1 VPLADVVSRRVKLTK
16 RGREFLGLCPFHNE
30 KSPSF
35 TVNEE
40 KAFFH
45 CFGCGAHGDIIE
57 FMMRSEGLTF
67 PETVERLAAQAG
79 MEVPVASNEER
90 EQAKQR
96 HDLQSVMETACTW
109 FETSLSGAGGAH
121 ARQYFDQRGLDGET
135 IARFR
140 LGFASDSRTALKEA
154 LISKGIPEEML
165 VTAGLLIRPEDG
177 RETYDRFRDRV
188 IFPITDPRGRV
199 IAFGGRALGEAKA
212 KYLNS
217 PETPLFSKG
226 RMLYAFAQA
235 RQPMFDSG
243 TALVTEGYM
252 DVIALHK
259 AGFKA
264 AVAPLGTALTEDQ
277 MRLLWRVVDE
287 PILCF
292 DGDTAGGRAAAR
304 AAERALPMLVP
315 GKSLRF
321 ASLPAGEDPDSLIVH
336 EGADAMARVIAA
348 ARPLS
353 DMIWEIE
360 TVGHSLD
367 TPERRAHLEKRL
379 EDRVR
384 QIDDRKV
391 QDQYLRHFKD
401 RLWTA
406 FQASKQS
413 KQSRPGFG
421 RGSREPIASALY
433 AGVPGAGAK
442 ARTDPR
448 LLWQKILL
456 ATVINH
462 PDMIGEIGEE
472 LGSLDFSS
480 SELDKLRQETLQL
493 SGVCDLDKE
502 TLARHLKEQGFEA
515 LLRDVLS
522 RNIFMHAPFA
532 REGTEPDD
540 VRAGWA
546 EAYSRYCELPILKA
560 DLKAAAKAFTEHSS
574 SEGSDRL
581 KSLKEQEMRTA
592 SANGE
597 APGPVEV
604 NAAKLA

>member
-1 VPLADVVSRRVKLTK
+1 MSLADVVSRRVKLTK

-30 KSPSF
+30 KTPSF
-35 TVNEE
+35 TLNEE

-79 MEVPVASNEER
+79 MEVPVASKEER
-90 EQAKQR
+90 EAAKQR
-96 HDLQSVMETACTW
+96 HDLQSVMETACAW
-109 FETSLSGAGGAH
+109 FETSLSGAGGAR
-121 ARQYFDQRGLDGET
+121 ARQYLDQRGLDGET
-135 IARFR
+135 VARFR
-140 LGFASDSRTALKEA
+140 LGFAPDSRTSLKEA
-154 LISKGIPEEML
+154 MIAKGIPEEML
-165 VTAGLLIRPEDG
+165 VTTGLLIRPEDG
-177 RETYDRFRDRV
+177 RGTYDRFRDRV

-259 AGFKA
+259 AGFQA

-292 DGDTAGGRAAAR
+292 DGDNAGGRAAAR
-304 AAERALPMLVP
+304 AAERALPMLAP

-321 ASLPAGEDPDSLIVH
+321 ASLPAGEDPDSLIIRDGV
-336 EGADAMARVIAA
+336 DAMAKIIAA

-353 DMIWEIE
+353 DMIWEME
-360 TVGHSLD
+360 TAGHSLD

-384 QIDDRKV
+384 QIADRKV

-406 FQASKQS
+406 FQSARQA
-413 KQSRPGFG
+413 RPGSG
-421 RGSREPIASALY
+421 RGAQGPA
-433 AGVPGAGAK
+433 AGTPGVGPSGAGTK

-448 LLWQKILL
+448 ILWQKILL

-462 PDMIGEIGEE
+462 PDMIAEIGED
-472 LGSLDFSS
+472 LGSLDFSA
-480 SELDKLRQETLQL
+480 SELDKLRQETLQIA
-493 SGVCDLDKE
+493 GVCDLDKE
-502 TLARHLKEQGFEA
+502 TLARHLKEQGFET

-522 RNIFMHAPFA
+522 RDIFMHAPFA
-532 REGTEPDD
+532 REGMEPED

-546 EAYSRYCELPILKA
+546 EAYSLYCELPVLKA
-560 DLKAAAKAFTEHSS
+560 DRKAAARAFAEHSS
-574 SEGSDRL
+574 SEENERL
-581 KSLKEQEMRTA
+581 KSLKEQEIRTA
-592 SANGE
+592 SATGE
-597 APGPVEV
+597 AQDPVESKAV
-604 NAAKLA
+604 KLA